1 MNSTG
6 YSPIC
11 CRIAEKRLTEQ
22 WSAESS
28 LNRLAAAVAEKMAQI
43 TPGHPE
49 EQLRAPFENFVNE
62 AAAAWGWQVVLTGEV
77 PMLGR
82 IGRPDYAAHMDGLLA
97 GYVELK
103 APGTG
108 ASSRRFRRHDRRQ
121 FRRFSAI
128 PNLLYTDGVEWA
140 LYRSG
145 ELAGPIVRFDAN
157 SVTAESDSATAERAE
172 AVLALLR
179 DFLLWQPIAPVDAK
193 GRFDLRAFARLLA
206 PLCRLLRDQ
215 VIDALAD
222 ESSLLHGLAGDWR
235 RFLMPDASDAEFA
248 DAYAQTATFALLLGR
263 SEGAEP
269 LTPDSA
275 RTQLAHEHGLLSQA
289 LQVLTDPKQSQDVE
303 AALALLQRVIGVA
316 PVGAFTTSIDPW
328 LYFYEDFL
336 AIYDPKLRQ
345 DAGVYYTPVPVVRAQ
360 VRLIEGLLVSRL
372 GKTLG
377 FADADVVTLD
387 PAVGTGTYLLGVID
401 RTMASFEAIYGQGAS
416 SSQADELFA
425 RMYGFELMVGAYAM
439 AELRISRALRD
450 WGGTIGNGGARVF
463 LADALESPHATPPQ
477 QSAFLRE
484 ISEHR
489 AEATKVKSDVPV
501 LVCVGNPPYD
511 RHAAA
516 TNANKAQTGGWVR
529 YGDEGEGT
537 PPILSDFIE
546 PARQAGQGG
555 HLKNLYN
562 LYVYFWRWALWKVF
576 EQHPTGPGV
585 VSFITASSYLDG
597 DAFCGMREHM
607 RKLCDEIWILDLG
620 GEARGA
626 RKTENLF
633 AIQTPVAIAVAFRD
647 GPAQPE
653 QCAKV
658 RYARI
663 DGARQEKLDRLD
675 RIDGIDAVDWREC
688 PKQWQAPF
696 RPSVT
701 GAYARWP
708 QLTDLMP
715 WQHSGVQLK
724 RTWPIAPEKETLE
737 RRWQALLQSPDR
749 AGAFRETG
757 DRMIYRR
764 YRPLSEG
771 ADTTSIAE
779 LPPGSR
785 PPNIQNYAY
794 RAFDRQWII
803 ADARLMSR
811 PRPALWQAHSDQQL
825 YFTSLLTKH
834 LGHGPAL
841 MACAGIPDLHHFS
854 GRGAKDVIPLYRD
867 SQAKEPNL
875 LQGLLPRLALA
886 FKRPVPVQEFAAYL
900 YGLMAHPAYTAGYYD
915 ELGSSGPRVPI
926 TKDPGL
932 FAEVA
937 AVGGHLLN
945 LHTFGERYA
954 PKDDPFLFN
963 RLRGAAKNTVAV
975 LNPEEG
981 YPQDFAY
988 DAASQALRV
997 GVGEFKPVATEVF
1010 DYEVSGLKVLQS
1022 WLKYRLGKGAGRKSS
1037 PLDDI
1042 RPDRWSAR
1050 INIELITLIWMLEAT
1065 IACQPDQARL
1075 LNAVTQGECFAATDF
1090 PPVPD
1095 RARLPPDQGFGVRD
1109 QQDAF
1114 ADG

>member
-1 MNSTG
+1 M
-6 YSPIC
+6 
-11 CRIAEKRLTEQ
+11 RLTEQ
-22 WSAESS
+22 WSIQSS
-28 LNRLAAAVAEKMAQI
+28 LERFAAAVAEKMAQI
-43 TPGHPE
+43 SPGQPE
-49 EQLRAPFENFVNE
+49 DQLRAPFENFVNE
-62 AAAAWGWQVVLTGEV
+62 VAQALGWHVVLTGEA
-77 PMLGR
+77 PLPDHL
-82 IGRPDYAAHMDGLLA
+82 GRPDYAAHKDGLLA

-108 ASSRRFRRHDRRQ
+108 ASSRRFRRRDRQQ

-145 ELAGPIVRFDAN
+145 ERAGAIARFDA
-157 SVTAESDSATAERAE
+157 ESGATDSEAAAKGAA

-179 DFLLWQPIAPVDAK
+179 DFLLWQPAAPLDAR
-193 GRFDLRAFARLLA
+193 GRFDLRAFAKLLA

-222 ESSLLHGLAGDWR
+222 ETSLLHGLAGDWR
-235 RFLMPDASDAEFA
+235 KFLMPEASSAEFA

-263 SEGAEP
+263 SEGADP

-275 RTQLAHEHGLLSQA
+275 RAQLAHEHGLLSQA
-289 LQVLTDPKQSQDVE
+289 LQVLTDPKQSRDVG

-316 PVGAFTTSIDPW
+316 PVGAFATSIDPW

-360 VRLIEGLLVSRL
+360 VRLIEDLLVGRL

-377 FADADVVTLD
+377 FADKDVVTLD

-401 RTMASFEAIYGQGAS
+401 RTMATAEAAYGQGALT
-416 SSQADELFA
+416 SQADQLFGGV
-425 RMYGFELMVGAYAM
+425 YGFELMVGPFAI

-450 WGGTIGNGGARVF
+450 WGAATANGGARVF

-484 ISEHR
+484 ISEQR
-489 AEATKVKSDVPV
+489 AQATKVKNDVPV

-516 TNANKAQTGGWVR
+516 TNANRAQTGGWVR

-555 HLKNLYN
+555 RLKNLYN

-576 EQHPTGPGV
+576 EQQQPAGPGV

-607 RKLCDEIWILDLG
+607 RRLCDDIWILDLG

-626 RKTENLF
+626 RKTDNLF
-633 AIQTPVAIAVAFRD
+633 AIQTPVAVAVAFRA
-647 GPAQPE
+647 GPPQPDR
-653 QCAKV
+653 CANV

-663 DGARQEKLDRLD
+663 DGSRQEKLAQLD
-675 RIDGIDAVDWREC
+675 AIDGFAAIRWRDC

-696 RPSVT
+696 RPPVT

-708 QLTDLMP
+708 LLCDLMP

-724 RTWPIAPEKETLE
+724 RTWPIAPQQETLE
-737 RRWQALLQSPDR
+737 RRWQALLRSPDR
-749 AGAFRETG
+749 AGAFRETS
-757 DRMIYRR
+757 DRSIYGR
-764 YRPLSEG
+764 YRLALTEG
-771 ADTTSIAE
+771 ADSRSIAE
-779 LPPGSR
+779 LPPDAR
-785 PPNIQNYAY
+785 PPGIQRYAY

-811 PRPALWQAHSDQQL
+811 PRPALWRAHGEEQL
-825 YFTSLLTKH
+825 YFTSLLKGP

-841 MACAGIPDLHHFS
+841 AACSEIPDLHHFS
-854 GRGAKDVIPLYRD
+854 GRGAKDVIPLFRD
-867 SQAKEPNL
+867 AKAKEPNL
-875 LQGLLPRLALA
+875 VRGLLPRLAHE
-886 FKRPVPVQEFAAYL
+886 FKRPVRAREFAAYL
-900 YGLMAHPAYTAGYYD
+900 YGIMAHPDYTAAFFE
-915 ELGSSGPRVPI
+915 ELGADSPRVPI
-926 TKDPGL
+926 TKDAAL

-937 AVGGHLLN
+937 DIGTRLLN

-954 PKDDPFLFN
+954 PKDDPFIFN
-963 RLRGAAKNTVAV
+963 RLNRANGIVRNTVTIQSRDD
-975 LNPEEG
+975 G
-981 YPQDFAY
+981 YPQDFEY
-988 DAASQALRV
+988 DAANQALRV
-997 GVGEFKPVATEVF
+997 GAGELRPVPREVF
-1010 DYEVSGLKVLQS
+1010 EFEVSGLKVLPS
-1022 WLKYRLGKGAGRKSS
+1022 WLKHRLGRGAGRKSS
-1037 PLDDI
+1037 PLDEI
-1042 RPDRWSAR
+1042 RQERWNAHV
-1050 INIELITLIWMLEAT
+1050 NVELIELIWVLEAT
-1065 IACQPDQARL
+1065 LACQADQARL
-1075 LNAVTQGECFAATDF
+1075 LEAATKGACFAASDF
-1090 PPVPD
+1090 PPAP
-1095 RARLPPDQGFGVRD
+1095 RHARLPRDEGLGVRD
-1109 QQDAF
+1109 QADAF
-1114 ADG
+1114 SDA